1 MKHYVGICLVLLTLT
16 LIVLGTMYGCSVMA
30 DRTVDHVLD
39 AFEKVF
45 QVRPQ
50 VTVNQKVIYTQTA
63 PIAELAVVTKE
74 EQVSLEF
81 DVDYEIL
88 SRPIPLTQKKLT
100 AQAVYRIKAGFDL
113 REPFTVEI
121 DPKTHAIHAKL
132 PPAKIL
138 SVEQVGDLSLV
149 GEDAWLNR
157 VNDTDRTQ
165 VLDSLQQAARSQA
178 ETSGL
183 KEDAQKQAQERLEEI
198 LRHNGENVELEWT
211 NSETKPML

>member
-30 DRTVDHVLD
+30 DRTVNHVLD

>member
-1 MKHYVGICLVLLTLT
+1 
-16 LIVLGTMYGCSVMA
+16 MA
-30 DRTVDHVLD
+30 DRTVDHVVD
-39 AFEKVF
+39 AFAKVF

-50 VTVNQKVIYTQTA
+50 ITVNQKVVFTQTA

-81 DVDYEIL
+81 DTSYEVF
-88 SRPIPLTQKKLT
+88 SQTVPLTEKKLT
-100 AQAVYRIKAGFDL
+100 AEAVYRIKAGFDL
-113 REPFTVEI
+113 REPFSVEI

-149 GEDAWLNR
+149 GEDAWLDR

-165 VLDSLQQAARSQA
+165 ILDSLQKAARSQA
-178 ETSGL
+178 ENSGL
-183 KEDAQKQAQERLEEI
+183 KEDAQKQAQDRLEEI

-211 NSETKPML
+211 NFKSTPML

>member
-1 MKHYVGICLVLLTLT
+1 MKHYLGICLVLLTLT
-16 LIVLGTMYGCSVMA
+16 VIVLGTIYGCSVMA
-30 DRTVDHVLD
+30 DRTVDHVVD
-39 AFEKVF
+39 AFAKVF

-50 VTVNQKVIYTQTA
+50 ITVNQKVVFTQTA

-88 SRPIPLTQKKLT
+88 SHPIPLTQKKLT

-113 REPFTVEI
+113 HEPFSVEI

-165 VLDSLQQAARSQA
+165 ILDSLQKAARSQA
-178 ETSGL
+178 ENSGL
-183 KEDAQKQAQERLEEI
+183 KEDAQKEAQDRLEEI

-211 NSETKPML
+211 NSITKPML

>member
-1 MKHYVGICLVLLTLT
+1 MKHYLGICLVLLTLT
-16 LIVLGTMYGCSVMA
+16 LIVLGTIYGCSVLA
-30 DRTVDHVLD
+30 DRTVDHVVD
-39 AFEKVF
+39 AFAKVF

-50 VTVNQKVIYTQTA
+50 ITENQKVVFTQTA

-74 EQVSLEF
+74 EQISLEF
-81 DVDYEIL
+81 DTSYQVF
-88 SRPIPLTQKKLT
+88 SQTVPLTEKKLT

-121 DPKTHAIHAKL
+121 DPKTHAIHARL

-149 GEDAWLNR
+149 GEDGWLDR
-157 VNDTDRTQ
+157 VNDADRVQ
-165 VLDSLQQAARSQA
+165 ILDSLQQAARSQA
-178 ETSGL
+178 EASGL
-183 KEDAQKQAQERLEEI
+183 KEDAQKQAQDRLEEI

-211 NSETKPML
+211 NSTTKGML

>member
-1 MKHYVGICLVLLTLT
+1 MKHYLGICLVLLTLT
-16 LIVLGTMYGCSVMA
+16 LIVLGTIYGCSVIA
-30 DRTVDHVLD
+30 DRTVDHVVN
-39 AFEKVF
+39 AFAQVF

-50 VTVNQKVIYTQTA
+50 ITVNQKVIFTQTA

-81 DVDYEIL
+81 DTSYQVF
-88 SRPIPLTQKKLT
+88 SQTVPLTEKKLT

-113 REPFTVEI
+113 REPFSVEI
-121 DPKTHAIHAKL
+121 DPKTHAIRAKL

-149 GEDAWLNR
+149 GEDGWLDR
-157 VNDTDRTQ
+157 VNDTDRMQ
-165 VLDSLQQAARSQA
+165 ILDSLQKAARSQA
-178 ETSGL
+178 ENSGL
-183 KEDAQKQAQERLEEI
+183 KEDAQKQAQARLEEI

-211 NSETKPML
+211 NSTTKTML

>member
-1 MKHYVGICLVLLTLT
+1 MKHYLGICLVLLTLT
-16 LIVLGTMYGCSVMA
+16 LIVLGTIYGCSVMA
-30 DRTVDHVLD
+30 DRTVDHVVD
-39 AFEKVF
+39 AFGKVF

-50 VTVNQKVIYTQTA
+50 ITENQKVVFTQTA

-81 DVDYEIL
+81 DTSYQIFSQTV
-88 SRPIPLTQKKLT
+88 PLTEKKLT

-113 REPFTVEI
+113 REPFSVEI

-138 SVEQVGDLSLV
+138 SVEQVGDLSLQ
-149 GEDAWLNR
+149 GEDGWLDR
-157 VNDTDRTQ
+157 VSDADRMQ
-165 VLDSLQQAARSQA
+165 ILDSLRKAARSQA
-178 ETSGL
+178 EISGL
-183 KEDAQKQAQERLEEI
+183 KEDAQKQAQDRLEEI

-211 NSETKPML
+211 NSTTKTML

>member
-1 MKHYVGICLVLLTLT
+1 MKHYLGICLVLLTLT
-16 LIVLGTMYGCSVMA
+16 LIVLGTIYGCSVMA
-30 DRTVDHVLD
+30 DRTVDHVVD
-39 AFEKVF
+39 AFAKVF
-45 QVRPQ
+45 QVRPEI
-50 VTVNQKVIYTQTA
+50 TVNQKVVFTQTA
-63 PIAELAVVTKE
+63 PIAELGVVTKE

-88 SRPIPLTQKKLT
+88 AHPIPLTQKKIT

-113 REPFTVEI
+113 REPFSVEI
-121 DPKTHAIHAKL
+121 DPKTHRIQAKL

-157 VNDTDRTQ
+157 VTDADRSQ
-165 VLDSLQQAARSQA
+165 ILDSLQKAARSQA

-183 KEDAQKQAQERLEEI
+183 KEDAQKQAQDRLEEI
-198 LRHNGENVELEWT
+198 L
-211 NSETKPML
+211 

>member
-1 MKHYVGICLVLLTLT
+1 MKHYLGICLVLVTLT
-16 LIVLGTMYGCSVMA
+16 LIVLGTLYGCSRLA
-30 DRTVDHVLD
+30 DRTVDHVVD
-39 AFEKVF
+39 AFAKVF

-50 VTVNQKVIYTQTA
+50 ITENQKVVYTQTA

-74 EQVSLEF
+74 EQVSLQF
-81 DVDYEIL
+81 DISYQIL
-88 SRPIPLTQKKLT
+88 SETIPLTEKKLT

-113 REPFTVEI
+113 REPFSVEI
-121 DPKTHAIHAKL
+121 DPKTHAIHAHL

-165 VLDSLQQAARSQA
+165 MLNSLQQAARSQA
-178 ETSGL
+178 ENSGL
-183 KEDAQKQAQERLEEI
+183 KEDAQKQAQDRLEEI
-198 LRHNGENVELEWT
+198 LHHNGENVELEWT
-211 NSETKPML
+211 NSISKPML